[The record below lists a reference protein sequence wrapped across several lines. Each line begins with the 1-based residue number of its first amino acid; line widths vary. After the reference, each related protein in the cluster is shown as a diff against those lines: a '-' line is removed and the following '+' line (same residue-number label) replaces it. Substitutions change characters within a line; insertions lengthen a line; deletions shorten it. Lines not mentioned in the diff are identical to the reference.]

1 MSPGKRQ
8 DARPFTAGRKGATD
22 VGCLARR
29 PTPKSGRGKR
39 DLHQPGVVTSDSGR
53 FPTHAP
59 GLRHAIQR
67 LTGALAP
74 GSAVDQLARLALTDV
89 EDAWQRTQK
98 VQAIHVAL
106 LASDREIANR
116 GRWRRLNCRIVHI
129 KSEIGFGLTRLLGF
143 DLLPRIKRIN
153 KIRLYRL
160 LTAGD
165 TPVAPSWAGTGLAC
179 RVVRGNQIRA
189 ARPLAAAPGSSLRV
203 RPAWSRRN

>member
-1 MSPGKRQ
+1 M
-8 DARPFTAGRKGATD
+8 
-22 VGCLARR
+22 
-29 PTPKSGRGKR
+29 
-39 DLHQPGVVTSDSGR
+39 VTSDSGR

-179 RVVRGNQIRA
+179 RVVCGNQSRKA
-189 ARPLAAAPGSSLRV
+189 ARSRAGLIAPGPAGMESKELSKRTSSSRLVGSSAAWRGV
-203 RPAWSRRN
+203 KPASAGSSMSSQRFS